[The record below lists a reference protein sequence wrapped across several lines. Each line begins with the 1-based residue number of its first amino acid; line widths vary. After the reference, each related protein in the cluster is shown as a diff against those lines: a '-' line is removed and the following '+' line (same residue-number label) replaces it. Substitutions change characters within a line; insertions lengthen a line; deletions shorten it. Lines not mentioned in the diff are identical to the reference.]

1 MNPFVRRDR
10 AAATKKVRNA
20 FVRRDR
26 APRQQ
31 NTQAATLERVAPTAP
46 IFSDVCSETGVT
58 LSRFMIETAL
68 ANPELSEL
76 ESIFSS
82 IETASK
88 TISNLVRRS
97 SLTGLTGY
105 LDSGNINIQGEEQ
118 KKLDVITNDVLKN
131 ALRYTGRMGVLAS
144 EEEDAPVEVDDDIE
158 EKYQKEVLVE
168 KTRGEFAST
177 LETRMCLCCCARVPS
192 PCGTARVDG
201 VGAKHKTNAGKY
213 VAVFDPLDGSSNVD
227 AGIPTGTI
235 FGIFEDKQ
243 DECDLTADD
252 LDTCLETTLQPGN
265 SLVASGYVLYSS
277 ATHLFMTLG
286 AGTYGFTYDEH
297 IGEFVLTHPCVEIP
311 KRGKIY
317 SCNEA
322 NRPYWDK
329 PLQDYFEGLSTGTG
343 ESKTQ
348 YTSRY
353 IGSMVG
359 DVHRTLLYGGVFG
372 YPADAKNKNGKLR
385 LLYEAAPMA
394 FLVEQAGG
402 AATTGRG
409 RIMDIEPTN
418 VHQRVP
424 CMLGS
429 VDDVNEL
436 LGHYSK
442 TSPAED
448 IYQP

>member
-1 MNPFVRRDR
+1 MQLQNLLLALGLHASVALQARGGTRG
-10 AAATKKVRNA
+10 ANA
-20 FVRRDR
+20 L
-26 APRQQ
+26 
-31 NTQAATLERVAPTAP
+31 QAATLEPPTRASPTAP
-46 IFSDVCSETGVT
+46 VFDQVCKETGIT
-58 LSRFMIETAL
+58 LSRFMIETAI

-82 IETASK
+82 IETATK

-105 LDSGNINIQGEEQ
+105 LDDGNINIQGEEQ

-131 ALRYTGRMGVLAS
+131 ALRFTGRMGVLAS
-144 EEEDAPVEVDDDIE
+144 EEEDVPVEVEDE
-158 EKYQKEVLVE
+158 SAARYQKEVLVE
-168 KTRGEFAST
+168 QTS
-177 LETRMCLCCCARVPS
+177 
-192 PCGTARVDG
+192 
-201 VGAKHKTNAGKY
+201 GKY

-297 IGEFVLTHPCVEIP
+297 IGEFVLSHPDVKIP
-311 KRGKIY
+311 ARGKIY
-317 SCNEA
+317 STNEA
-322 NRPYWDK
+322 NRWEWDQ
-329 PLQDYFEGLSTGTG
+329 PLQDYVTAIQKGEG
-343 ESKTQ
+343 ESQTK
-348 YTSRY
+348 YSARY

-359 DVHRTLLYGGVFG
+359 DVHRTLLYGGIFG
-372 YPADAKNKNGKLR
+372 YAADAKNKAGKLR

-402 AATTGRG
+402 VATTGRD
-409 RIMDIEPTN
+409 RIMDIEPSN

-424 CMLGS
+424 CILGS
-429 VDDVNEL
+429 ADDVNEL
-436 LGHYSK
+436 KSYYAK
-442 TSPAED
+442 TDKSAD
-448 IYQP
+448 IYQG

>member
-1 MNPFVRRDR
+1 
-10 AAATKKVRNA
+10 
-20 FVRRDR
+20 
-26 APRQQ
+26 
-31 NTQAATLERVAPTAP
+31 
-46 IFSDVCSETGVT
+46 VT

-168 KTRGEFAST
+168 KTR
-177 LETRMCLCCCARVPS
+177 
-192 PCGTARVDG
+192 
-201 VGAKHKTNAGKY
+201 GKY

-442 TSPAED
+442 TSPSED

>member
-1 MNPFVRRDR
+1 MQSLIVALCFS
-10 AAATKKVRNA
+10 AAAALVPNSASARSAASNA
-20 FVRRDR
+20 K
-26 APRQQ
+26 APLK
-31 NTQAATLERVAPTAP
+31 AATLERVAPTAP

-168 KTRGEFAST
+168 KTR
-177 LETRMCLCCCARVPS
+177 
-192 PCGTARVDG
+192 
-201 VGAKHKTNAGKY
+201 GKY

-442 TSPAED
+442 TSPSED

>member
-1 MNPFVRRDR
+1 MQLQVLVTLALAPYGVALQTPRGGARGATVPR
-10 AAATKKVRNA
+10 AAATV
-20 FVRRDR
+20 
-26 APRQQ
+26 
-31 NTQAATLERVAPTAP
+31 ERVKPTAP
-46 IFSDVCSETGVT
+46 IFSDVCSETGIT

-68 ANPELSEL
+68 ANPELAEL

-118 KKLDVITNDVLKN
+118 KKLDVITNDILKN

-144 EEEDAPVEVDDDIE
+144 EEEDAPVEVDDDLE
-158 EKYQKEVLVE
+158 ERYQKEIL
-168 KTRGEFAST
+168 
-177 LETRMCLCCCARVPS
+177 LERT
-192 PCGTARVDG
+192 
-201 VGAKHKTNAGKY
+201 AGKY

-235 FGIFEDKQ
+235 FGIFEDTSG
-243 DECDLTADD
+243 ECDVSDGSPVNDA
-252 LDTCLETTLQPGN
+252 CLSSTLQPGT

-297 IGEFVLTHPCVEIP
+297 IGEFVLTHPDVKVP
-311 KRGKIY
+311 ARGQKIY
-317 SCNEA
+317 SVNEA
-322 NRPYWDK
+322 NREYWDAPIK
-329 PLQDYFEGLSTGTG
+329 SYVSKLQTGAGAT
-343 ESKTQ
+343 KTQ

-359 DVHRTLLYGGVFG
+359 DVHRTLLYGGIFG

-385 LLYEAAPMA
+385 LLYEAAPMS

-402 AATTGRG
+402 VATTGRK
-409 RIMDIEPTN
+409 RIMDIAPTN

-424 CMLGS
+424 CWLGS
-429 VDDVNEL
+429 KDDVEEL
-436 LGHYSK
+436 LAEYETTDPK
-442 TSPAED
+442 TD
-448 IYQP
+448 IYQV

>member
-1 MNPFVRRDR
+1 MLVCCD
-10 AAATKKVRNA
+10 
-20 FVRRDR
+20 
-26 APRQQ
+26 
-31 NTQAATLERVAPTAP
+31 TA
-46 IFSDVCSETGVT
+46 
-58 LSRFMIETAL
+58 
-68 ANPELSEL
+68 
-76 ESIFSS
+76 
-82 IETASK
+82 
-88 TISNLVRRS
+88 RS
-97 SLTGLTGY
+97 S
-105 LDSGNINIQGEEQ
+105 
-118 KKLDVITNDVLKN
+118 
-131 ALRYTGRMGVLAS
+131 
-144 EEEDAPVEVDDDIE
+144 APV
-158 EKYQKEVLVE
+158 
-168 KTRGEFAST
+168 TRG
-177 LETRMCLCCCARVPS
+177 R
-192 PCGTARVDG
+192 
-201 VGAKHKTNAGKY
+201 AGKY

>member
-1 MNPFVRRDR
+1 
-10 AAATKKVRNA
+10 
-20 FVRRDR
+20 
-26 APRQQ
+26 
-31 NTQAATLERVAPTAP
+31 
-46 IFSDVCSETGVT
+46 
-58 LSRFMIETAL
+58 MIETAL

-168 KTRGEFAST
+168 KTRGEYEDDGAFAST

-192 PCGTARVDG
+192 KRVDG
-201 VGAKHKTNAGKY
+201 VGAKHKPNAGKY

-442 TSPAED
+442 TSPSED

>member
-1 MNPFVRRDR
+1 MQRIVVALCLS
-10 AAATKKVRNA
+10 AAAALVPNSAAARSAASNAKAPLKVGL
-20 FVRRDR
+20 RRPKR
-26 APRQQ
+26 EYGSMAGKEELCTTLSQHWLHASRF
-31 NTQAATLERVAPTAP
+31 AATLERVAPTAP

-168 KTRGEFAST
+168 KTR
-177 LETRMCLCCCARVPS
+177 
-192 PCGTARVDG
+192 
-201 VGAKHKTNAGKY
+201 GKY

>member
-1 MNPFVRRDR
+1 MQLQKTLLALGLHASVALQARGGTRG
-10 AAATKKVRNA
+10 ANA
-20 FVRRDR
+20 L
-26 APRQQ
+26 
-31 NTQAATLERVAPTAP
+31 QAATLEPPTRASPTAP
-46 IFSDVCSETGVT
+46 VFDQVCKETGIT
-58 LSRFMIETAL
+58 LSRFMIETAI

-82 IETASK
+82 IETATK

-105 LDSGNINIQGEEQ
+105 LDDGNINIQGEEQ

-131 ALRYTGRMGVLAS
+131 ALRFTGRMGVLAS
-144 EEEDAPVEVDDDIE
+144 EEEDVPVEVEDE
-158 EKYQKEVLVE
+158 SAARYQKEVLVE
-168 KTRGEFAST
+168 QTS
-177 LETRMCLCCCARVPS
+177 
-192 PCGTARVDG
+192 
-201 VGAKHKTNAGKY
+201 GKY

-297 IGEFVLTHPCVEIP
+297 IGEFVLSHPDVKIP
-311 KRGKIY
+311 ARGKIY
-317 SCNEA
+317 STNEA
-322 NRPYWDK
+322 NRWEWDQ
-329 PLQDYFEGLSTGTG
+329 PLQDYVTAIQKGEG
-343 ESKTQ
+343 ESQTK
-348 YTSRY
+348 YSARY

-359 DVHRTLLYGGVFG
+359 DVHRTLLYGGIFG
-372 YPADAKNKNGKLR
+372 YAADTKNKAGKLR

-402 AATTGRG
+402 VATTGRD
-409 RIMDIEPTN
+409 RIMDIEPSN

-424 CMLGS
+424 CILGS
-429 VDDVNEL
+429 ADDVNEL
-436 LGHYSK
+436 KSYYAK
-442 TSPAED
+442 TDKSAD
-448 IYQP
+448 IYQG

>member
-10 AAATKKVRNA
+10 AAAATKKGRNA

-26 APRQQ
+26 APRPE

-168 KTRGEFAST
+168 KTRGEYEDDGAFAST
-177 LETRMCLCCCARVPS
+177 LETRMCLC
-192 PCGTARVDG
+192 
-201 VGAKHKTNAGKY
+201 
-213 VAVFDPLDGSSNVD
+213 VA
-227 AGIPTGTI
+227 IP
-235 FGIFEDKQ
+235 
-243 DECDLTADD
+243 
-252 LDTCLETTLQPGN
+252 
-265 SLVASGYVLYSS
+265 
-277 ATHLFMTLG
+277 
-286 AGTYGFTYDEH
+286 
-297 IGEFVLTHPCVEIP
+297 
-311 KRGKIY
+311 
-317 SCNEA
+317 
-322 NRPYWDK
+322 
-329 PLQDYFEGLSTGTG
+329 
-343 ESKTQ
+343 
-348 YTSRY
+348 
-353 IGSMVG
+353 
-359 DVHRTLLYGGVFG
+359 
-372 YPADAKNKNGKLR
+372 
-385 LLYEAAPMA
+385 
-394 FLVEQAGG
+394 
-402 AATTGRG
+402 RG
-409 RIMDIEPTN
+409 RRRP
-418 VHQRVP
+418 
-424 CMLGS
+424 
-429 VDDVNEL
+429 
-436 LGHYSK
+436 
-442 TSPAED
+442 
-448 IYQP
+448 